1 MNIKDLHSLYLAEL
15 QEARSFEDQ
24 IASTLETLIKHAD
37 DPDLRRTLEEDLP
50 EARRHAL
57 ALGAMIE
64 GHGAPVDEHS
74 DQAMSALLAES
85 RKWVGEIDDP
95 VVRDAA
101 LIASA
106 QRIQHYEIAVYGS
119 LVAWAK
125 QLGLDDRDQLQKIL
139 EEEKKTDA
147 KLTGLAIRSVNSS
160 AMA

>member
-1 MNIKDLHSLYLAEL
+1 MEIKDLRSLYLAEL

-24 IASTLETLIKHAD
+24 IASTLETLIEQAN

-64 GHGAPVDEHS
+64 GHGAPADEHS
-74 DQAMSALLAES
+74 DQGMSALLAEA
-85 RKWVGEIDDP
+85 RKWAGKIDDP
-95 VVRDAA
+95 TVRDAA

-119 LVAWAK
+119 LVAWAR
-125 QLGLDDRDQLQKIL
+125 QLGLDDGDQLQKIL
-139 EEEKKTDA
+139 DEERKADA
-147 KLTGLAIRSVNSS
+147 KLTGLAVRSVNSS